1 MSDRNDPPAGGL
13 DAYIEAAAGLLAIPL
28 DPAWIGAVGSNLAVL
43 RAAAAHV
50 AEFSL
55 PDEADAAPVYEA

>member
-1 MSDRNDPPAGGL
+1 MSERNEPPAGGL

-28 DPAWIGAVGSNLAVL
+28 DPTWIGAIGSNLAVL

-50 AEFSL
+50 AEFPL
-55 PDEADAAPVYEA
+55 ADAVDAAPVYEA